1 MEPVPPPDRAAEPEG
16 FVVVVEPGDRIHFL
30 DWGGGVRSGRRR
42 AGGPAHPRPL
52 QHGLVVDARSR
63 AGCEALRHVVAMDL
77 RGHGL
82 SDAPTEGYDA
92 GDLRRRRP
100 RGRRGLGTAGGRR
113 TTGSSSPATGSGR
126 SSRPGRQRRWASA
139 VPGSCSSM
147 AAGSRSRPPA
157 GMDVDEFLRGLDEPP
172 EVMRSMTAFLAD
184 REAFDPATWDADQ
197 EQAARATVVETHAG
211 KVVPSTRPHAL
222 EASVRAM
229 FRYDPLTTLAAVTA
243 PVAALVAGVRRD
255 GVAGG
260 GAGCGLGGP
269 GGVRA
274 EPDPG
279 GVVRPRR
286 AQPDALPSGGGQR
299 GDPVDRRRDRP
310 LAGQGSDAGRLFAGP
325 PRARHLGRDLHGL
338 ADPGQRGRRAGR
350 ADPRWRSRPT
360 AGSRSSGRPSTAM
373 DPITAVHDPGLVR
386 FLEVAWSEHRAQG
399 IDRPFLTADTYPN
412 RSMFEGMSAEA
423 VVAARPRAGPRSR
436 DGPGSGASI
445 PPRRWSPARTSPRAP
460 RSTSR

>member
-1 MEPVPPPDRAAEPEG
+1 MGERCA
-16 FVVVVEPGDRIHFL
+16 
-30 DWGGGVRSGRRR
+30 
-42 AGGPAHPRPL
+42 
-52 QHGLVVDARSR
+52 GLVLVDGGWESI
-63 AGCEALRHVVAMDL
+63 EA
-77 RGHGL
+77 
-82 SDAPTEGYDA
+82 
-92 GDLRRRRP
+92 
-100 RGRRGLGTAGGRR
+100 
-113 TTGSSSPATGSGR
+113 
-126 SSRPGRQRRWASA
+126 AS
-139 VPGSCSSM
+139 
-147 AAGSRSRPPA
+147 
-157 GMDVDEFLRGLDEPP
+157 GMDVEEFLRGLDEPP
-172 EVMRSMTAFLAD
+172 EVMRSMTAYLAD

-197 EQAARATVVETHAG
+197 ERAARATVVETHAG

-229 FRYDPLTTLAAVTA
+229 FRYDPLDDAC
-243 PVAALVAGVRRD
+243 GRD
-255 GVAGG
+255 GAGRGARGRRGRDGLTGG
-260 GAGCGLGGP
+260 GAGRGLGGA

-310 LAGQGSDAGRLFAGP
+310 LADRDRMQVVYSPA
-325 PRARHLGRDLHGL
+325 HLGPRHHGRDVHGL

-350 ADPRWRSRPT
+350 ADPRWRSRRT
-360 AGSRSSGRPSTAM
+360 AGSRSIGPTEHGM

-423 VVAARPRAGPRSR
+423 VVAARPRARPGRR

-445 PPRRWSPARTSPRAP
+445 RPRRWSPARTSPRAP
-460 RSTSR
+460 PSTSR